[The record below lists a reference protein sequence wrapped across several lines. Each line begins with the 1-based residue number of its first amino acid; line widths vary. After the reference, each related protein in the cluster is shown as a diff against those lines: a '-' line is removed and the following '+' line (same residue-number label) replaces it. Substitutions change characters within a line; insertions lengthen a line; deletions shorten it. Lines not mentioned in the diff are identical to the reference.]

1 MSLNDIVVSVV
12 GARPHFVKL
21 FPLAREMANRNT
33 RHFIIHTGQ
42 HYDDNMSSLFFDQL
56 KMPAPDVNLN
66 VGSGT
71 HAEQTAKVMVGVE
84 KIVCDVQPKAVVVFG
99 DTNSTLAATLAAA
112 KHYFPVVHV
121 EAGVRCFNRR
131 MPEEINRTLIDHAS
145 DYLICPSALA
155 VRNLEKEGVTKGVLN
170 IGDLMYDSFLIAKV
184 EAMTRKE
191 VFGQYGVEPGKYFL
205 ATIHREMATENPRN
219 LMTTLETLGGLGD
232 PVILPMHPRTAHSL
246 RNAGLDVDRI
256 GLLKIVDPIGYLDM
270 LQLLLNARKVITDS
284 GGVQKEAYWAGV
296 PCITTMTETTWPETI
311 EAGWNVLVGWDKE
324 SILNAVRRSEPESP
338 RPEVYG
344 PPGAARRMVEC
355 LGWN

>member
-1 MSLNDIVVSVV
+1 MDLNNVVVSVV

-21 FPLAREMANRNT
+21 FPFAREMANRNT

-84 KIVCDVQPKAVVVFG
+84 KIVCEMQPKAVVVFG

-112 KHYFPVVHV
+112 KYYFPVVHV

-155 VRNLEKEGVTKGVLN
+155 ARNLEREGLTKGVLN
-170 IGDLMYDSFLIAKV
+170 VGDLMYDSFLIAKS
-184 EAMTRKE
+184 EAMARKE
-191 VFGQYGVEPGKYFL
+191 VFRQYNVEPGKYFL
-205 ATIHREMATENPRN
+205 ATIHREMATENPRK
-219 LMTTLETLGGLGD
+219 LVAILEMLGGLGEV
-232 PVILPMHPRTAHSL
+232 VILPMHPRTTHSL
-246 RNAGLDVDRI
+246 RKAGLKVNQTR
-256 GLLKIVDPIGYLDM
+256 LLKIVDPIGYLDM
-270 LQLLLNARKVITDS
+270 LQLILNARKVLTDS
-284 GGVQKEAYWAGV
+284 GGVQKEAYWAGI
-296 PCITTMTETTWPETI
+296 PCITMLTETTWPETI
-311 EAGWNVLVGWDKE
+311 EAGWNVLVGWDEE
-324 SILNAVRRSEPESP
+324 SIRVAVTMPAP
-338 RPEVYG
+338 AGQRPEVYG
-344 PPGAARRMVEC
+344 PPGAARRMVDS